1 MFRFIQKIISNH
13 WKLYSQRISFK
24 GPLVDVNHMRHHSTV
39 LFQKDFILFIVG
51 FCRYWQSPLKVAWEC
66 QSERLQHPCGTV
78 AVRLDQSSFDST
90 ANYSQSKP
98 ASSKRSESSAQN
110 RFPLN
115 LPGSTKTLKA
125 RLIRERK
132 REGERVGEGGR
143 IPEE

>member
-1 MFRFIQKIISNH
+1 M
-13 WKLYSQRISFK
+13 
-24 GPLVDVNHMRHHSTV
+24 
-39 LFQKDFILFIVG
+39 
-51 FCRYWQSPLKVAWEC
+51 
-66 QSERLQHPCGTV
+66 

-125 RLIRERK
+125 HLIRERK

-143 IPEE
+143 NREAREDRGREGERAGGREREGERQGESKGGRGRDGGKEKERERGREGEKRRERDQQCLL

>member
-1 MFRFIQKIISNH
+1 M
-13 WKLYSQRISFK
+13 
-24 GPLVDVNHMRHHSTV
+24 
-39 LFQKDFILFIVG
+39 
-51 FCRYWQSPLKVAWEC
+51 
-66 QSERLQHPCGTV
+66 

-125 RLIRERK
+125 HLIRERK

-143 IPEE
+143 NREAREDRGREGERQGESKGGRGRDGGTEKERERGREGEKRRERDQQCLL